1 MRVIHLLR
9 KPLSEG
15 TVAANTLRHGAGGL
29 NIDAS
34 RVTTTDNLNGG
45 AYTQGRKPR
54 EMHPGGVDTWKDHWE
69 NKERKYDPPKGRW
82 PANLILNHLEGCG
95 ANWVC
100 VEGCPVRSLDEQ
112 SGVLS
117 SGVGAV
123 KKMSSATNRGN
134 QGAAYGA
141 ENRPEGT
148 PMVSYGDKGGASRFF
163 KQVGGKFDG

>member
-1 MRVIHLLR
+1 
-9 KPLSEG
+9 
-15 TVAANTLRHGAGGL
+15 
-29 NIDAS
+29 
-34 RVTTTDNLNGG
+34 
-45 AYTQGRKPR
+45 
-54 EMHPGGVDTWKDHWE
+54 MHPGGVDTWKDHWE

-163 KQVGGKFDG
+163 KQVGGKVRWVSNSPIFGMAAMTVSIGSCLLLSSLSRCSVTCA